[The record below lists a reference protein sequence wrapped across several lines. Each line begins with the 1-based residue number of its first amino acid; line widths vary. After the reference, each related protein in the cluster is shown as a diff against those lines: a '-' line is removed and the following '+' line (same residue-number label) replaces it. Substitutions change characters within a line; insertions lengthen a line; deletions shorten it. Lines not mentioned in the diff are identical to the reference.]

1 MDEKGLTLGMSN
13 RAKVICGA
21 ERHPLQGGTHE
32 MITVMETVC
41 AAQFSYDRSSF
52 IREPLTLKAGIPKE
66 EAEGDADVK

>member
-41 AAQFSYDRSSF
+41 AAQFSYDR
-52 IREPLTLKAGIPKE
+52 
-66 EAEGDADVK
+66 